1 MVHATPSVRPE
12 EPLSLSKWRLEGSL
26 RMLRDEASTGSASP
40 QHERG
45 GKRFLDCRSLLAALL
60 RFWLPAFA
68 AMTIVG
74 IAPLHAERIKDLG
87 AFQGLRANQLTGY
100 GIVVGLAG
108 TGDDSLEYTTQGM
121 KGAAS
126 RFGLSLPPGINPALK
141 NAAAVMITAE
151 LPAFAKPGQ
160 RLDINVAAMG
170 KAKSLRGGTL
180 LMTPLQGADGQIYA
194 MAQGNLAVGGLGVSA
209 ADGSNITINVPT
221 AGRIPGGASVERAVD
236 AGFATAPEMLFNLA
250 EADLTTVGRVA
261 NAINTSLGTGRAR
274 AIDAVTVSIQAPPG
288 AELRTALM
296 GQIEDLLVD
305 PAEAP
310 ARVIVNAR
318 TGTVVINGAVR
329 IAPAA
334 VTHGKLTV
342 KVNENYRVSQPE
354 GFSQGQTAVV
364 PKSGIKVEEEKRP
377 MFRFAPGASLADIVK
392 AVNAIGASPADLVAI
407 LEALKQAGAMKAE
420 LVVL

>member
-1 MVHATPSVRPE
+1 M
-12 EPLSLSKWRLEGSL
+12 SLAFSFRSH
-26 RMLRDEASTGSASP
+26 RDECTEAA
-40 QHERG
+40 Q
-45 GKRFLDCRSLLAALL
+45 LLPRLKAFGLRLL
-60 RFWLPAFA
+60 PTLAGMVLVIV
-68 AMTIVG
+68 AMLLTTPVS
-74 IAPLHAERIKDLG
+74 AERIKDLG
-87 AFQGLRANQLTGY
+87 HFQGLRSNQLTGY

-108 TGDDSLEYTTQGM
+108 TGDDNLEYTTQGM
-121 KGAAS
+121 HSVAS
-126 RFGLSLPPGINPALK
+126 RFGMQLPAGVNPALK
-141 NAAAVMITAE
+141 NAAAVIITAE
-151 LPAFAKPGQ
+151 LPPFAKPGE
-160 RLDINVAAMG
+160 RLDITVAAMG

-180 LMTPLQGADGQIYA
+180 MMTPLQGADGQIYA

-221 AGRIPGGASVERAVD
+221 AGRIPGGATVERAVD
-236 AGFATAPEMLFNLA
+236 AGFATTPELQFNLA

-261 NAINTSLGTGRAR
+261 DSINRTLGQGRAH
-274 AIDAVTVSIQAPPG
+274 AIDAVTVAISAPQG

-296 GQIEDLLVD
+296 GQIEDLMVN
-305 PAEAP
+305 PAEA
-310 ARVIVNAR
+310 AAKVIVNAR

-342 KVNENYRVSQPE
+342 KVNETLKVSQPE
-354 GFSQGQTAVV
+354 SFSQGQTAVV
-364 PKSGIKVEEEKRP
+364 PKSNLDVHEDRNP

-407 LEALKQAGAMKAE
+407 LEALKEAGAMKAE